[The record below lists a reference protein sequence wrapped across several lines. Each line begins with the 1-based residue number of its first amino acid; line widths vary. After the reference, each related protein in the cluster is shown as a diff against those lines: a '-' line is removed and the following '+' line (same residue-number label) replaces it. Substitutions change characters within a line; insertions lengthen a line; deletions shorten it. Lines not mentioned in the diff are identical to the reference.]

1 MNSVFIY
8 LIFSFRVILGIIWIW
23 ASINKIQDPAAFAR
37 AINNYHVIPFGLENA
52 IAIFLPWLEL
62 IIGIFL
68 ISGILVNGASFISSS
83 LLFLFII
90 LITQAILRGFN
101 IDCGCGLK
109 EGQLVGWNKIVE
121 NIFLLAS
128 SYCVQTR
135 KTFLFEPFSK
145 TTLSDNI

>member
-121 NIFLLAS
+121 NIFLLAA

>member
-37 AINNYHVIPFGLENA
+37 AIDNYHFIPFGLENA

-121 NIFLLAS
+121 NIFLLAT

>member
-68 ISGILVNGASFISSS
+68 ISGILVNGASLFHQVYCFY
-83 LLFLFII
+83 LLF
-90 LITQAILRGFN
+90 
-101 IDCGCGLK
+101 
-109 EGQLVGWNKIVE
+109 
-121 NIFLLAS
+121 
-128 SYCVQTR
+128 
-135 KTFLFEPFSK
+135 
-145 TTLSDNI
+145 

>member
-37 AINNYHVIPFGLENA
+37 AINNYHVIPFGLENT

-121 NIFLLAS
+121 NIFLLAT

>member
-68 ISGILVNGASFISSS
+68 IFGILVNGASFISSS

-121 NIFLLAS
+121 NIFLLVT